1 MWVPDRPMGVP
12 HVGRNGQA
20 VRLARNSSRF
30 ILYGAFA
37 VAISV
42 AAATATVVAQPSRGG
57 PQPLLDLPARPRLA
71 ASYPLLA
78 PDQKTL
84 VQASFA
90 LPALLGQ
97 HSVLVADMTRGRLRS
112 DPDLAQATNAAISK
126 NTGELAGLVR
136 ALYGDSAATT
146 FAQLWSGHVTAY
158 FNYARGLSEMDA
170 AVRQSALTAINKFET
185 DIASFFSKASGGK
198 LPQSV
203 ADQVVKIHLGHLLH
217 QANEYSEGQYPEANN
232 TYRAAYT
239 QGFDLGKALDTALL
253 PNTVQPTLKTPGWQL
268 QSALDKLLGEHVVLM
283 VSAMRSAATN
293 NPDFTAAASA
303 VDANTR
309 DLGASIGTLF
319 GAAAGQRFQSLWADH
334 VDALISYSAAIAK
347 GDTAQRDDA
356 RTKLSTFETRMTAFL
371 AGTTRNRLAGTG
383 LATALSKH
391 DAMLTSQAA
400 SFVNKDYTA
409 SHDTAYTTYQNV
421 ISLAGQL
428 AEAFR
433 VTLGGR
439 LPQGAPETGRGG
451 MAAEPEQR

>member
-1 MWVPDRPMGVP
+1 
-12 HVGRNGQA
+12 VGRNGQA
-20 VRLARNSSRF
+20 VRGVRNSSRF

-37 VAISV
+37 LAISAV
-42 AAATATVVAQPSRGG
+42 TVTATVVSQPSSRGG
-57 PQPLLDLPARPRLA
+57 AEPLLEVPALPHLA

-84 VQASFA
+84 VSASFA

-112 DPDLAQATNAAISK
+112 DPDLAQATNAAITK
-126 NTGELAGLVR
+126 NTGEMADLVR

-158 FNYARGLSEMDA
+158 FNYARGLSENDT
-170 AVRQSALTAINKFET
+170 AVQQSSMTAINKFET

-217 QANEYSEGQYPEANN
+217 QANEYSDGQYPEAND

-293 NPDFTAAASA
+293 NPDFMAAASS
-303 VDANTR
+303 VDTNTR

-334 VDALISYSAAIAK
+334 VDGLISYSAAIAK
-347 GDTAQRDDA
+347 GDTAQRNA
-356 RTKLSTFETRMTAFL
+356 AKAKLSSFETRMTAFL
-371 AGTTRNRLAGTG
+371 TGATHNRLVGTQ
-383 LATALSKH
+383 LAKALGEH
-391 DAMLTSQAA
+391 DAMLTSQAE

-409 SHDTAYTTYQNV
+409 SHDTAYTTYQNM

-428 AEAFR
+428 SGAFR
-433 VTLGGR
+433 LTLGGR
-439 LPQGAPETGRGG
+439 LPLGAPETGRGG
-451 MAAEPEQR
+451 MAAAPEQH